1 MLEVASS
8 LTLGSITK
16 LWSSKQ
22 DGAGRKQTHRSV
34 EQNREARNKSTH
46 LWLLYLQKNAGIYS
60 GEKTVS
66 PLSIEEK
73 TRQLHV
79 KE

>member
-8 LTLGSITK
+8 LTSGSITK

-22 DGAGRKQTHRSV
+22 YGTGKKQTHRSV
-34 EQNREARNKSTH
+34 EQNIEARNKSTH
-46 LWLLYLQKNAGIYS
+46 LWLLYLQKNARIYR

-66 PLSIEEK
+66 SLSIEEK